1 MDNTKWNE
9 ECYNDLRMILEVPI
23 KVFAAWPDVEVTVC
37 TKELYLDLKTLYKI
51 KKLYHCEDDDIMIE
65 GETTETLIVRINYS
79 RVNDY
84 YESKIW

>member
-1 MDNTKWNE
+1 MNE
-9 ECYNDLRMILEVPI
+9 
-23 KVFAAWPDVEVTVC
+23 KSSQ
-37 TKELYLDLKTLYKI
+37 TLYKI